1 MPLDESFMSMGIFL
15 PEAPSPA
22 GNYRPVVAWA
32 EMGVAGIETAHAPPE
47 SLPGNSR
54 SVRRHVMKTD
64 CLKGRHPDGKRA
76 DPPRHLRP

>member
-32 EMGVAGIETAHAPPE
+32 EMGTA
-47 SLPGNSR
+47 N
-54 SVRRHVMKTD
+54 T
-64 CLKGRHPDGKRA
+64 
-76 DPPRHLRP
+76 